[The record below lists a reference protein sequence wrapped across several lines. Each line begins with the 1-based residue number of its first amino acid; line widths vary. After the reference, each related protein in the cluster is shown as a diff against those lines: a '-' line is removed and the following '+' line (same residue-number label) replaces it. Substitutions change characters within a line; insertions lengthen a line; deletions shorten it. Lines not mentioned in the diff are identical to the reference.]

1 MKNKQITKKKMKSKT
16 KTMTYMHLLI
26 FMKIHNLNFFSL
38 FLPQICSMFPA
49 MILQA
54 AIRTPILLMRFF

>member
-1 MKNKQITKKKMKSKT
+1 MKSKT

-26 FMKIHNLNFFSL
+26 FMKIHNLNLFSL

-54 AIRTPILLMRFF
+54 AIRTPILLMRLF